1 MQNIRCVKYQL
12 KLIRNQNA
20 VKLKIE
26 SSQKIRIQEI
36 VNGLRKGKAH
46 NSNVNTTVEVKKV
59 LVLTASLRQLHHE
72 SKY

>member
-59 LVLTASLRQLHHE
+59 LVLTASLRQSHYE